1 MQTDLLSDADS
12 VTGYA
17 ALLAIYG
24 VECSSLWIA
33 FIHLLA
39 DPTDKASG
47 SSGSVILY
55 LG

>member
-1 MQTDLLSDADS
+1 MPNDAIS

-39 DPTDKASG
+39 DPTDQALGASG
-47 SSGSVILY
+47 SIILY
-55 LG
+55 LR